1 MKLKKLSG
9 IYIIFVAPWTFR
21 SMGCFSYTHIFKEGK
36 NIMAKRAVP
45 RASRNVASTFN
56 LVIKDFRRNKFKY
69 FIILPVLVYIFIFSY
84 KPMYGVVIAFQR
96 FKPFLGIAD
105 SPWIGFD
112 NFKQFFND
120 IYFRRLLTN
129 TFTISIK
136 SIIFGFPAPIIF
148 ALLLNEIKNNKFKRT
163 VQTISYMPHFISIV
177 VIAGLLRAFSQTDGV
192 FNDIITYF
200 GGNRTNLL
208 SVKEN
213 FHPIYII
220 SGIWQNIGWDSIIYL
235 AALAGI
241 DQEQYEAARVDG
253 AGRLKQM
260 LYITLP
266 GLVPTITT
274 LFILRMGGI
283 LNVGYE
289 KILLLYQPLTYEV
302 ADVISTYVYR
312 KGIVEANYSFS
323 AAVGLFNSIVNVCF
337 LLTTNKISKK
347 ISENS
352 LF

>member
-1 MKLKKLSG
+1 
-9 IYIIFVAPWTFR
+9 
-21 SMGCFSYTHIFKEGK
+21 
-36 NIMAKRAVP
+36 MAKVAVSRAFGKG
-45 RASRNVASTFN
+45 ALIRNM
-56 LVIKDFRRNKFKY
+56 VIKDFKRNKFKY
-69 FIILPVLVYIFIFSY
+69 LIIIPVIIYIFIFSY
-84 KPMYGVVIAFQR
+84 RPMYGLVIAFQR
-96 FKPFLGIAD
+96 FKPFLGISG
-105 SPWIGFD
+105 SPWVGFD

-120 IYFRRLLTN
+120 IYFQRLLRN
-129 TFTISIK
+129 TFTISFK

-148 ALLLNEIKNNKFKRT
+148 ALLLNEIRNNKFKRT

-177 VIAGLLRAFSQTDGV
+177 VVSGLIRAFSQTDGV
-192 FNDIITYF
+192 FNDIIAYF
-200 GGNRTNLL
+200 GGERTNLL
-208 SVKEN
+208 SIKEN

-235 AALAGI
+235 AALTGI
-241 DQEQYEAARVDG
+241 DQEQYEAAKVDG

-260 LYITLP
+260 FYITLP
-266 GLVPTITT
+266 GLIPTITT
-274 LFILRMGGI
+274 LFILRMGGV

-323 AAVGLFNSIVNVCF
+323 SAVGLFNSIVNVCF